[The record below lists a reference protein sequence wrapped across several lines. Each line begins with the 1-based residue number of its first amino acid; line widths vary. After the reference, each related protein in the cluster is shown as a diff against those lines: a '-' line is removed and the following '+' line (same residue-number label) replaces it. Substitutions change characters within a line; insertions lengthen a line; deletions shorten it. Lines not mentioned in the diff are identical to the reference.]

1 MENKFDNS
9 IVLFEN
15 EKYTEGSNQPKFKG
29 NLIINGVK
37 KDVAVWP
44 KEKDGKVFFSGKI
57 SEPYVK
63 QNPTPS
69 NAPKDPLKR
78 GQETNYET
86 IPDATDDLPFN

>member
-69 NAPKDPLKR
+69 NAPIDPLKR
-78 GQETNYET
+78 GQEISY
-86 IPDATDDLPFN
+86 PDAQENYSDLPF